1 MHPLQGRIVCYGS
14 WLATRGHSGLE
25 NNKSSLGDSHGEA
38 WTSDRFPYILPA
50 TAGPRFLYHG
60 HDFIFKMEKEKGT
73 ETDDKKEIL
82 QDPNEELPPP
92 LYWTMNRPSDVSAR
106 PGP

>member
-1 MHPLQGRIVCYGS
+1 
-14 WLATRGHSGLE
+14 
-25 NNKSSLGDSHGEA
+25 
-38 WTSDRFPYILPA
+38 
-50 TAGPRFLYHG
+50 
-60 HDFIFKMEKEKGT
+60 MEKEKGT